1 MVEGTYA
8 LQGKER
14 SNALLGERREI
25 FDLGWGMASKL
36 LGCCLLSR
44 CESDL
49 RALSNDSSFTRGS
62 KKKEEEKKES
72 QNIYIYIYIRYGIA
86 LLGSSPQPGQGRPNQ
101 STPHDPAHVV
111 IHQSIGTAAMR
122 RHRLLVWYN
131 VLYV

>member
-62 KKKEEEKKES
+62 KKKKKKRKRVK
-72 QNIYIYIYIRYGIA
+72 IYIYIY
-86 LLGSSPQPGQGRPNQ
+86 
-101 STPHDPAHVV
+101 
-111 IHQSIGTAAMR
+111 
-122 RHRLLVWYN
+122 N
-131 VLYV
+131 VLYHRADHIIERITFPHPTTPRL